1 MDRVRDMVAAL
12 GPQKTRLLQFLERIM
27 RIKAAGLIAFIYII
41 IISSGLA
48 NAFTV
53 SPGVIEIILPAGDS
67 YVGSFKVSNPDDKP
81 VKIMISAEDWSSD
94 QDGRTL
100 KREELPYLSWLRFM
114 PQEAELEPGE
124 SREIQYAVN
133 MPPGAKGEYSAMI
146 YFGYAPDP
154 SKKGVSITSRIGNAL
169 YVQVSGTQV
178 VLGKI
183 SDIAILGS
191 DPLKIDIII
200 ENMGNIHIRPKGN
213 IKVTGE
219 ARLLLDIPFNDPGFP
234 VLPQQRYK
242 YEVRL
247 KEKLS
252 AGKYRLDFNMEFDK
266 ASFKKEIDF
275 KVDEEGKVLISR

>member
-12 GPQKTRLLQFLERIM
+12 GPQKTRLFQFLERAM
-27 RIKAAGLIAFIYII
+27 GTKSAVLLAFIYTM

-53 SPGVIEIILPAGDS
+53 SPGVIEIALPAGDS

-81 VKIMISAEDWSSD
+81 VKVMISAEDWSSD
-94 QDGRTL
+94 QDGRKL
-100 KREELPYLSWLRFM
+100 NREDSSYLSWLKFM
-114 PQEAELEPGE
+114 PQQVELEPGE
-124 SREIQYAVN
+124 SREIKYAVS

-169 YVQVSGTQV
+169 YVRVMGTEV

-183 SDIAILGS
+183 LDIEILGS

-200 ENMGNIHIRPKGN
+200 ENMGNIHIRPKGT
-213 IKVTGE
+213 IKATGQE
-219 ARLLLDIPFNDPGFP
+219 GLLLDVPFNEAGFP

-266 ASFKKEIDF
+266 ANFKKEVNF
-275 KVDEEGKVLISR
+275 RVDEKGKVLILR